1 MLIGW
6 TIVYCSLVITPAVMC
21 YIVFT
26 SAAATRF
33 NSRLDDVRR
42 DLAVRGDRLVARC
55 EREKVVVGLVEG
67 LNRRGIAGFLARAQT
82 WQRHHPGAMRWIAW
96 DRTGTLLKM
105 PDELSV
111 NGKRAW
117 QEVVRKIWHPDAGS
131 RTTVAERAQVVA
143 GLQRFLGRR
152 PVAGTLV
159 ESPRRLISTVILD
172 RPCWFVWAHHRP
184 APHTQPAPV
193 GDPLGG
199 ILLQVFP
206 EKLPAQFWI
215 DPVLRLAARDH
226 ADRQPPFVMFD
237 LCEPWRNVV
246 SPSLA
251 RLSQGFVP
259 TLRRR
264 FLERSSEL
272 IQVGSYIAVPV
283 SLDAAGDTPQRLL
296 VLADI
301 ADLYLERATA
311 ERRSGHLLL
320 LFLVATAAG
329 GAYWGRSGGHGVS
342 LRLRVV
348 LLFGAAVLLPTLGLV
363 VGGAQLVRWED
374 HSERAVAIDML
385 QQSALRLNARG
396 YMYFEEYGE
405 RVRERLVARITGLTR
420 EQDLLA
426 ALRTAMRQGLGSS
439 FFVSRLDGGLWTSG
453 GRRLASGPLEML
465 RFAMRREHNED
476 VNLLAQ
482 SVVSPPGQKADVP
495 WVPLTATAGA
505 VVSRINAV
513 RMLRLGD
520 AEYAVLKMAVT
531 INFRTRLVIVVFDPH
546 DLELD
551 LAARASLSMRR
562 RELRS
567 PTALAPRVHFVAA
580 TPIGGCSW
588 LNASLGRQPAVARA
602 VALENETVGLI
613 DWAGETQLFFV
624 PARET
629 RAVLRPIWLLPDRGI
644 RARMERR
651 WQLIVRTA
659 ALTSVGAIALALAL
673 AAGVLGP
680 VRRLDQAVAAV
691 RAGDLHS
698 RVDGVTRDEMG
709 ILAMAFNDMVGRL
722 RERERMKAYVSATVL
737 AAVRDDTVSRGASA
751 RSARVTVLF
760 SHIAAFSQIARTWT
774 PEAVFSM
781 LNSYFAG
788 VEPVVREQGGDIDKF
803 IGDAVMARFFGD
815 GQERQAVNAALA
827 MRRHLNTY
835 NVSRQQAGLP
845 AINIG
850 IGINTGEV
858 MLGDVGSRNRK
869 DLTVIGD
876 AVNLAARL
884 EVVAHQGTHTRIV
897 VSAETAGQLE
907 PSLRLVE
914 LAVTTVK
921 GKDRPVQVFEVVGPT
936 DAQVPQ

>member
-1 MLIGW
+1 MNTPDSDGW
-6 TIVYCSLVITPAVMC
+6 HKTACIICALNCGLEVQTNTTDRRITK
-21 YIVFT
+21 I
-26 SAAATRF
+26 
-33 NSRLDDVRR
+33 
-42 DLAVRGDRLVARC
+42 RGDKAHPISQGYVCEKSQRMDYYQNGADRLSSPMRRRPDGSYEAIDWDTAI
-55 EREKVVVGLVEG
+55 RE
-67 LNRRGIAGFLARAQT
+67 IAQKFKAIRDTHGGESILYFGGANQGSHLGGTYGDSTQKALGVQYRSNALAQEK
-82 WQRHHPGAMRWIAW
+82 
-96 DRTGTLLKM
+96 TG
-105 PDELSV
+105 EFWV
-111 NGKRAW
+111 NGRLFGNGVRADFEHC
-117 QEVVRKIWHPDAGS
+117 EVAV
-131 RTTVAERAQVVA
+131 
-143 GLQRFLGRR
+143 FLGKNPWQSHGIPRAR
-152 PVAGTLV
+152 ITLR
-159 ESPRRLISTVILD
+159 EIARDPARTLIV
-172 RPCWFVWAHHRP
+172 
-184 APHTQPAPV
+184 
-193 GDPLGG
+193 
-199 ILLQVFP
+199 
-206 EKLPAQFWI
+206 I
-215 DPVLRLAARDH
+215 DPVRTETA
-226 ADRQPPFVMFD
+226 
-237 LCEPWRNVV
+237 E
-246 SPSLA
+246 
-251 RLSQGFVP
+251 
-259 TLRRR
+259 
-264 FLERSSEL
+264 
-272 IQVGSYIAVPV
+272 
-283 SLDAAGDTPQRLL
+283 
-296 VLADI
+296 LADI
-301 ADLYLERATA
+301 
-311 ERRSGHLLL
+311 HLQP
-320 LFLVATAAG
+320 
-329 GAYWGRSGGHGVS
+329 R
-342 LRLRVV
+342 
-348 LLFGAAVLLPTLGLV
+348 
-363 VGGAQLVRWED
+363 
-374 HSERAVAIDML
+374 
-385 QQSALRLNARG
+385 
-396 YMYFEEYGE
+396 
-405 RVRERLVARITGLTR
+405 
-420 EQDLLA
+420 
-426 ALRTAMRQGLGSS
+426 
-439 FFVSRLDGGLWTSG
+439 
-453 GRRLASGPLEML
+453 
-465 RFAMRREHNED
+465 
-476 VNLLAQ
+476 
-482 SVVSPPGQKADVP
+482 PG
-495 WVPLTATAGA
+495 T
-505 VVSRINAV
+505 
-513 RMLRLGD
+513 D
-520 AEYAVLKMAVT
+520 A
-531 INFRTRLVIVVFDPH
+531 
-546 DLELD
+546 
-551 LAARASLSMRR
+551 
-562 RELRS
+562 
-567 PTALAPRVHFVAA
+567 
-580 TPIGGCSW
+580 
-588 LNASLGRQPAVARA
+588 
-602 VALENETVGLI
+602 
-613 DWAGETQLFFV
+613 
-624 PARET
+624 
-629 RAVLRPIWLLPDRGI
+629 WLLHDRGI